1 MESIVVKYQDAAA
14 IPLGGGVTR
23 KVLAYLPSQ
32 MVVEVR
38 FDQGA
43 VGAPHTHPHTQC
55 TYVREGEFEFTI
67 GDQAFTVSEGDTLAF
82 APGEIHGCVCKR
94 QGVLIDVFTPMRDD
108 FIR

>member
-1 MESIVVKYQDAAA
+1 MESVVVKYQDAVAVA
-14 IPLGGGVTR
+14 LGGGVTR
-23 KVLAYLPSQ
+23 KVLAHLPSQ

-67 GDQAFTVSEGDTLAF
+67 GDQAFTVAEGDTLAF